1 MKKTPKTIQVDQ
13 YTDDD
18 GNPVCGECSWNEA
31 RRCCHAYSDKWHNKL
46 PGPDCPVWRK
56 QDDTGAGAQKLCT
69 WWRCAGL
76 DKDPDTEDD

>member
-1 MKKTPKTIQVDQ
+1 MKKIPKTIQVDQ

-18 GNPVCGECSWNEA
+18 GNPVCGECSWNEG
-31 RRCCHAYSDKWHNKL
+31 RCCHAYSDKWHDKL
-46 PGPDCPVWRK
+46 PGPDCPIWK
-56 QDDTGAGAQKLCT
+56 QDDTGAEDANLCT